1 MKKLSILVLMLI
13 LTFKISAQNVTQ
25 QKYSLISAS
34 DQFGFTSLSI
44 LDPYLSPLVYS
55 GVGMKF
61 EHAERR
67 FFSPENTRLS
77 MEGKIRALAGMTLNP
92 EYTASTTYIGANYSW
107 GMHYHFQIL
116 DDLQILAGGTADA
129 VFGFKSNARNVNN
142 PINLDMATNLNL
154 SGVARYD
161 FKTRRRTLRLSY
173 ALEIPVLGCM
183 YVPYGGASY
192 YEMFGLG
199 NLSDAFHFSSL
210 HNKLGSS
217 GSLMLDVPFKHS
229 TWRFG
234 INSSD
239 LKYQANNLVFKQ
251 NEFSLMIGCK
261 YDLHIFA
268 GTKTPAP
275 SNFISTDK

>member
-1 MKKLSILVLMLI
+1 MKKLSLFVLMLI
-13 LTFKISAQNVTQ
+13 LTFNVSAQNDAD
-25 QKYSLISAS
+25 QKYVLTSSS
-34 DQFGFTSLSI
+34 NQFGITSLNI

-55 GVGMKF
+55 GVGIKF

-67 FFSPENTRLS
+67 FFSPENTKLS
-77 MEGKIRALAGMTLNP
+77 MEGKIKALAGMTFNSNN
-92 EYTASTTYIGANYSW
+92 TASMSYLGANYGW
-107 GMHYHFQIL
+107 GMHYHFQVL
-116 DDLQILAGGTADA
+116 DNFQVLAGGTADA
-129 VFGFKSNARNVNN
+129 IFGFKSNARNVNN

-154 SGVARYD
+154 SGIARYD

-234 INSSD
+234 INTSK

-251 NEFSLMIGCK
+251 NEYSLMIGCK
-261 YDLHIFA
+261 YDLHIFS

-275 SNFISTDK
+275 SNFISSDK